1 MRNWR
6 VGSTLGL
13 AVLAAIIGIT
23 AGTAVAQTTQKKPS
37 VWQQMKDAAKQGA
50 QQGQPQQQPQQ
61 QPQPGQGSAQQ
72 RQQQQASG
80 RVQGGGQIND
90 SGPFKPPAG
99 TKIEE
104 TVLAPLQEH
113 ASFEVSPHGVH
124 VATVETDGSRAVVY
138 YDGVEGPK
146 FDEIL
151 PQNTN
156 HRVAF
161 SPDGNRYAY
170 CARSGDHYVVMV
182 DGKEVVRSS
191 ESHGT
196 LFDGN
201 SCQLGFTANNK
212 HAYFF
217 SDVTVT
223 NPSTWGFK
231 RFVFDGKPEP
241 PNDSGWDTRELAFSP
256 DGDHYA
262 YVWNDPKRQRPWMLI
277 VDGKPAPYQG
287 GAPQWTNDSKHL
299 YTQRSA
305 APNGTELLFDGK
317 PIAKAFGFKVYIPP
331 VGDMVAVVVSGG
343 TNFHPFSF
351 LVING
356 KKVPGSDTVERG
368 LIDKVEFSPD
378 GKHYAAIC
386 GDTSNHHY
394 VITDGKRGQEYVS
407 VDKLAFTPDSS
418 TVVYTTYINGKNFIV
433 VGDQEFGS
441 SIGSVNPPIIA
452 PAGNRVAAFIRMNGN
467 PSLLIDRKM
476 TPLNASGGDD
486 LSFTP
491 DGAHYAYFAVDASLG
506 HRLVIDG
513 VAQPQSVLTKV
524 DTMDLQNAMALKYV
538 FSPDSKHIAHFAG
551 PPTPTGG
558 YDRGIFL
565 DGKYLPASSQG
576 TNHALSFS
584 PDSKHLFWI
593 HSYGNQ
599 PDRVFIDGKPL
610 VDFYSAGNNVP
621 HWWDFGPDGALS
633 FLAQDDNSLKRI
645 TITLSDTT
653 SIATMLGG
661 GSAVA
666 ANH

>member
-1 MRNWR
+1 M
-6 VGSTLGL
+6 
-13 AVLAAIIGIT
+13 
-23 AGTAVAQTTQKKPS
+23 
-37 VWQQMKDAAKQGA
+37 
-50 QQGQPQQQPQQ
+50 
-61 QPQPGQGSAQQ
+61 
-72 RQQQQASG
+72 
-80 RVQGGGQIND
+80 
-90 SGPFKPPAG
+90 
-99 TKIEE
+99 
-104 TVLAPLQEH
+104 
-113 ASFEVSPHGVH
+113 
-124 VATVETDGSRAVVY
+124 
-138 YDGVEGPK
+138 VEG
-146 FDEIL
+146 
-151 PQNTN
+151 
-156 HRVAF
+156 
-161 SPDGNRYAY
+161 
-170 CARSGDHYVVMV
+170 
-182 DGKEVVRSS
+182 KELVRSS
-191 ESHGT
+191 GSHVT

-201 SCQLGFTANNK
+201 SCQLSFTANNK
-212 HAYFF
+212 HVYFF

-299 YTQRSA
+299 YTQKSA

-418 TVVYTTYINGKNFIV
+418 TVVYTTYINSKNFIV

-441 SIGSVNPPIIA
+441 SIGSVNPPVIA
-452 PAGNRVAAFIRMNGN
+452 PAGNRVAAFVRMNGN

-513 VAQPQSVLTKV
+513 AAQPQSVLTKV

-538 FSPDSKHIAHFAG
+538 FSPDSKHIAHFGG

-565 DGKYLPASSQG
+565 DGKYIPGSSQG

-584 PDSKHLFWI
+584 PDSKHVFWI

-645 TITLSDTT
+645 SIALSDTT